1 MRNNLKSKVWYSSL
15 PHPVPVT
22 FLLVPVT
29 FLLAHFLSVP
39 TIHFMSQWGMTMGLT
54 TKPILT
60 PQAYHAAVQCLE
72 WPPTQH
78 RSPPDKQ
85 TYPLIASNTASSR
98 RASLNPNSSPRAIRT
113 HKHTDRQTDTHT
125 HHFMHFLKSFLL
137 QVSWFLK
144 GRALYPPRHPLR
156 PLWYHV
162 PGLEYLFDSIY

>member
-1 MRNNLKSKVWYSSL
+1 
-15 PHPVPVT
+15 
-22 FLLVPVT
+22 
-29 FLLAHFLSVP
+29 
-39 TIHFMSQWGMTMGLT
+39 MTMGLT

-78 RSPPDKQ
+78 RSSPDKQ

-113 HKHTDRQTDTHT
+113 HKHTDRQTHT

-144 GRALYPPRHPLR
+144 GRALYPPWHPLR
-156 PLWYHV
+156 PRTWLRV
-162 PGLEYLFDSIY
+162 LVQQYLLDWVETHCGKMWNPKQDWVFYNLCFD